1 MKKHT
6 VKIDPDALN
15 DIQEITNWYNDQQKG
30 LGGRFQETT
39 IQQINSLK
47 KDPHIYAIR
56 YNEIRC
62 MSVNKFP
69 YMAHFY
75 INDENNTVEILAVI
89 STDRNPKIW
98 EEKTSRQ

>member
-39 IQQINSLK
+39 IQQINSL
-47 KDPHIYAIR
+47 
-56 YNEIRC
+56 
-62 MSVNKFP
+62 
-69 YMAHFY
+69 
-75 INDENNTVEILAVI
+75 
-89 STDRNPKIW
+89 
-98 EEKTSRQ
+98 